1 MIDDIEGWLIDVGDC
16 VIQKMAKVGV
26 DGLSTI
32 EVAIYAMWV
41 VDYSVR
47 NSGTLFPMTE
57 LYPEALEKLAAF
69 AAENHLE
76 ALNALASAECDDEA
90 FCDVFYQWFEL
101 ATLELERLYRRQAS
115 VRF

>member
-1 MIDDIEGWLIDVGDC
+1 MTDDMEDWLIEVGDY
-16 VIQKMAKVGV
+16 VIQKKANVGL

-69 AAENHLE
+69 AADNHLE

-90 FCDVFYQWFEL
+90 YGDVFYQWFEL
-101 ATLELERLYRRQAS
+101 ATLELKHLHSR
-115 VRF
+115 